1 MGHESVSSIKP
12 LSELG
17 SLELAP
23 PYRVVRAQS
32 FCGVDRWMATVLLG
46 PASADDVA
54 RWGSSAEPLGE
65 SEILVIPAAPELDHP
80 GGLRG
85 LIEVVRRLLEPEGGC
100 PWDLEQTH
108 ESLGKFLIEE
118 SYELIEAVSRADFG
132 AVKEEL
138 GDVLLQPLMHCRMA
152 EKDGKFSLEEV
163 AQQTADKLVHR
174 HPHVFGE
181 STAKNSAEVLKQW
194 DAIKRDSKGVDQSQL
209 LAEVPKS
216 MPALLL
222 ALNVS
227 KRAARVGFEWPDI
240 AGVFAKLQEEVAELD
255 EAIKSDDL
263 KSIEAELGDLLFTV
277 VNLARWAKVDPE
289 LALRGMV
296 SRFIERF
303 TLIEKYAS
311 RPLVDLSPEE
321 WDALWNRAK
330 REANLKVD

>member
-1 MGHESVSSIKP
+1 MGHESVPSVTPISK
-12 LSELG
+12 LG
-17 SLELAP
+17 TLELAP

-32 FCGVDRWMATVLLG
+32 FCGVDRWMTTVLIG
-46 PASADDVA
+46 PASAEEVA
-54 RWGSSAEPLGE
+54 RWGTSPVPLEEAEM
-65 SEILVIPAAPELDHP
+65 LVIPAAPELDHP

-85 LIEVVRRLLEPEGGC
+85 LIEVVRRLLEPKGGC

-118 SYELIEAVSRADFG
+118 SYELIEAVSRADMG

-152 EKDGKFSLEEV
+152 EKDGNFSLDEV
-163 AQQTADKLVHR
+163 AQQAADKLVHR

-181 STAKNSAEVLKQW
+181 STAKNSAEVLRQW
-194 DAIKRDSKGVDQSQL
+194 DAIKRDSKGVAQSQL
-209 LAEVPKS
+209 LADVPKS

-240 AGVFAKLQEEVAELD
+240 AGVFAKLQEEVVELD
-255 EAIKSDDL
+255 EAIKS
-263 KSIEAELGDLLFTV
+263 KHAESIEAELGDLLFTV

-289 LALRGMV
+289 LALRSMV

-303 TLIEKYAS
+303 TLIEEYAP
-311 RPLVDLSPEE
+311 RPLAELSPEE

-330 REANLKVD
+330 REANLRAD